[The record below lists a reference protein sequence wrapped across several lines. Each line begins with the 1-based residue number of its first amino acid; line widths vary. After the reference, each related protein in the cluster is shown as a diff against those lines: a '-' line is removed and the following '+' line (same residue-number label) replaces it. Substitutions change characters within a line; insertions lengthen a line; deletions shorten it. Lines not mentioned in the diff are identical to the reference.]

1 MKNRKCIQLVANI
14 TNLFFVVSKTHTY
27 FFDSTEIAFTKKS
40 MSSIIKKTDFQI
52 FFGKQVEKFRIEQ
65 NFSYRQLA
73 QRCDI
78 DHSNISK
85 IEKGE
90 INIQLSTILQ
100 LSQGLNIHPKELFD
114 FDFDLEKLDIHR

>member
-1 MKNRKCIQLVANI
+1 MGN
-14 TNLFFVVSKTHTY
+14 
-27 FFDSTEIAFTKKS
+27 ST
-40 MSSIIKKTDFQI
+40 KKTDFQI
-52 FFGKQVEKFRIEQ
+52 KFGKQVEKFRIEQ
-65 NFSYRQLA
+65 NLSYRQLA

-100 LSQGLNIHPKELFD
+100 FCNGLNIQPRSLFD
-114 FDFDLEKLDIHR
+114 FNLDLEKE